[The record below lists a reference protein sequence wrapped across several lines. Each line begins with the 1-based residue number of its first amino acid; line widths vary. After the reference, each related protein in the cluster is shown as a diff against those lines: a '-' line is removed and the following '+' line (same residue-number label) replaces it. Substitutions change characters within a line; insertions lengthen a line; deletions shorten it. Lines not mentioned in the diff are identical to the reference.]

1 MRPLM
6 VLGLILLMTPTP
18 LWADD
23 EAGTI
28 SGTIGEVQVDLSIWK
43 EQSDFY
49 GDGNSG
55 GVSIMTR
62 PVARDNGLG
71 ALAIGFEGS
80 NFAEGAFTSFEI
92 TIGDA
97 AAEYRSEYFA
107 NLDHQLQVVITR
119 GEKRGDSLLLA
130 GTIRGTLIWR
140 QLMPISERKENP
152 SRQLPVEL
160 VFDVVVVNA
169 L

>member
-1 MRPLM
+1 MRPFLL
-6 VLGLILLMTPTP
+6 LGITFLMTPTS

-23 EAGTI
+23 GSGTI
-28 SGTIGEVQVDLSIWK
+28 SGTIGETQVNVSIWT

-62 PVARDNGLG
+62 PVARDDGLR

-80 NFAEGAFTSFEI
+80 DFAKGALTSFEI
-92 TIGDA
+92 SIGDV
-97 AAEYRSEYFA
+97 AAESRSEYFA
-107 NLDHQLQVVITR
+107 DLDQDLQVVITR
-119 GEKRGDSLLLA
+119 GEKRGDSLFLA
-130 GTIRGTLIWR
+130 GTVRGTLIWR
-140 QLMPISERKENP
+140 QLMPVSERKEDP

-160 VFDVVVVNA
+160 AFDVVVANE

>member
-1 MRPLM
+1 MRLFL
-6 VLGLILLMTPTP
+6 VIGTIFLMTQAP

-23 EAGTI
+23 ELGTI
-28 SGTIGEVQVDLSIWK
+28 SGTIGETQFNVPIWT

-62 PVARDNGLG
+62 PVARDDGLG
-71 ALAIGFEGS
+71 TLAMGFEGS
-80 NFAEGAFTSFEI
+80 DFAKGAFTSFEI
-92 TIGDA
+92 TIGDV
-97 AAEYRSEYFA
+97 AAENRSEYFVD
-107 NLDHQLQVVITR
+107 LDQELQVVITR
-119 GEKRGDSLLLA
+119 GEKRGDSLFLA
-130 GTIRGTLIWR
+130 GTVRGTLIWR
-140 QLMPISERKENP
+140 QLMPVSGRKEDS

-160 VFDVVVVNA
+160 AFDIVLANE